1 MRTRL
6 AMLHRMRG
14 LAHVLV
20 AALVIGERAFA
31 AAAGSGDPLHA
42 PECERVLAALDAV
55 EESAS
60 APLGRG
66 ARSVPRV
73 AASGAGGQAAPAI
86 DQRLAAARR
95 DVARQCLAARE
106 DPPRAGRLA
115 EPPIEVP
122 PVAGARA
129 AAPPS
134 TPPTPPTT
142 MPARL
147 PPLQP
152 PVVITTCDTGGCWTS
167 DGQRLPR
174 LGPTL
179 LGPRGH
185 ACSVVGAVVHCP

>member
-1 MRTRL
+1 MH
-6 AMLHRMRG
+6 HRMRC

-20 AALVIGERAFA
+20 VALVVGERVLA
-31 AAAGSGDPLHA
+31 ASAGSGDPLHA
-42 PECERVLAALDAV
+42 PECERALAALAAV
-55 EESAS
+55 EESAPAS
-60 APLGRG
+60 PGRG

-73 AASGAGGQAAPAI
+73 AASTASGQAAPAI
-86 DQRLAAARR
+86 DPRLAAARR

-122 PVAGARA
+122 PIAGARA
-129 AAPPS
+129 APPPS
-134 TPPTPPTT
+134 TPPTT
-142 MPARL
+142 MPAPI

-152 PVVITTCDTGGCWTS
+152 PVVITTCDAGGCWTS

-174 LGPTL
+174 FGPTL